1 MEKQFITG
9 IFKLH
14 NPSHSKRV
22 ILNHVFEAYT
32 YGMIDL
38 LTICQDNLDLIRDWG
53 RVVTKTK
60 EVKDQYKETS
70 ILSVM
75 PKSGQLSLPIASCL
89 KESLLGNVASM
100 LASFLELENT
110 TENTGFPIAR
120 NPHPNAYLSTLEE
133 FGLVGADIE
142 DENICR
148 QKLLHQAKGDVM
160 PIHFSRSRDIRL
172 LYDRKNE
179 RFFAWLQLVPRIST
193 VYGQCDSK
201 HELSQKTVVSDLI
214 DLNTGEIF
222 TRKSSTALLFPI
234 ELGQRNDDWHWQYH
248 RFISPL
254 MAQQANVQSAKLIR
268 KNGEYFLHISFA
280 FKCPDPYNPKTY
292 IGIDRGVFYSMAY
305 GIIDAE
311 GAIINMGHKEDGFRH
326 ERIAAGKKVQAK
338 QARGKKATV
347 RDYRQKHLDSILH
360 VVINDIIDLA
370 LKHKSMVVLE
380 SLDIQ
385 IKGKFYKSAWVK
397 MHKFLAYKCKLA
409 GVPIW
414 KDGIWAAY
422 SSQICIV
429 CGELNKERKRDRSD
443 FICPSC
449 NIVYHSDEGA
459 GINIA
464 RRVLYRKKDW
474 EKNGGYRAFHS
485 GFANQAYFRAFFD
498 LRNRR
503 EVST

>member
-22 ILNHVFEAYT
+22 ILDHVFEAYT

-38 LTICQDNLDLIRDWG
+38 LTSCQDNLDLIRDWG

-60 EVKDQYKETS
+60 EVKNQYKETS
-70 ILSVM
+70 VLSVM
-75 PKSGQLSLPIASCL
+75 PKSGQLNLPIASCL

-110 TENTGFPIAR
+110 TDNTGFPIAR
-120 NPHPNAYLSTLEE
+120 NPHSDAYLNALEE
-133 FGLVGADIE
+133 FSLVGADVE

-148 QKLLHQAKGDVM
+148 QKLLHQARGDVM
-160 PIHFSRSRDIRL
+160 PIHFSRSRDVRL

-179 RFFAWLQLVPRIST
+179 RLFVWLQLVPAT
-193 VYGQCDSK
+193 
-201 HELSQKTVVSDLI
+201 HELNQNTVTSNLV

-222 TRKSSTALLFPI
+222 SRKSKTAVLFPI
-234 ELGQRNDDWHWQYH
+234 EIGKRNEEWHWQYH
-248 RFISPL
+248 RFIVPL
-254 MAQQANVQSAKLIR
+254 MAHQASVQSAKLIR
-268 KNGEYFLHISFA
+268 KDNEYFLHTSFA
-280 FKCPDPYNPKTY
+280 FNCPELYEPETY

-305 GIIDAE
+305 GLVDAE
-311 GAIINMGHKEDGFRH
+311 GSIIDMGHKEDGFRY
-326 ERIAAGKKVQAK
+326 ERIAAGKRVQTK

-347 RDYRQKHLDSILH
+347 RDYRQKYLDSILH

-370 LKHKSMVVLE
+370 LKHKSMIVLE
-380 SLDIQ
+380 DLDIQ
-385 IKGKFYKSAWVK
+385 IKGKFYKSAWKK
-397 MHKFLAYKCKLA
+397 MHKMLSYKCKLA

-422 SSQICIV
+422 SSQICIM

-443 FICPSC
+443 FVCPSC
-449 NIVYHSDEGA
+449 GVAYHSDEGA

-464 RRVLYRKKDW
+464 RRALYRKKDW

-485 GFANQAYFRAFFD
+485 SFANSFMINVTDRLD
-498 LRNRR
+498 LRSKK
-503 EVST
+503 EILT